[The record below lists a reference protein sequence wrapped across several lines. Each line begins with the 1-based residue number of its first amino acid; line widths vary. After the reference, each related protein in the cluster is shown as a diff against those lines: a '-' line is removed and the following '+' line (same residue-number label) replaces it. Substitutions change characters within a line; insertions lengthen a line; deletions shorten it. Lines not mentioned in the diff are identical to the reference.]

1 MGAIVW
7 LASYPKSGNT
17 WMRAFLHNLL
27 RNPNKP
33 ANINELNKFC
43 LGEDLAV
50 YYNEFDPRP
59 CSKMTAEE
67 IAELRPK
74 VHQRL
79 TQAFPDSVFV
89 KTHNYMG
96 EWKGV
101 PLVTMEETAG
111 AIYIIRNPLDVVI
124 SYSLHY
130 GLTIDEG
137 IASLESPQAGTQTS
151 DMNVRQIFNTWSIH
165 VMSWTQTPSPSLH
178 VVRYEDLI
186 DQPFK
191 TFGLVAKFLGLNPPR
206 KRFQR
211 AIANASFKVLR
222 NQEDKHGFI
231 ERSQHTRF
239 FREGK
244 AGQWKTVLAPEQVAS
259 IVSTHREQME
269 RFKYVPKGY

>member
-1 MGAIVW
+1 M
-7 LASYPKSGNT
+7 
-17 WMRAFLHNLL
+17 
-27 RNPNKP
+27 
-33 ANINELNKFC
+33 
-43 LGEDLAV
+43 
-50 YYNEFDPRP
+50 
-59 CSKMTAEE
+59 
-67 IAELRPK
+67 
-74 VHQRL
+74 HQRL

-89 KTHNYMG
+89 KTHNYLG
-96 EWKGV
+96 EWEGV

-130 GLTIDEG
+130 GFTIDEG
-137 IASLESPQAGTQTS
+137 IASLEDPQAGTQTS
-151 DMNVRQIFNTWSIH
+151 DMNVRQIFNTWSTH

-191 TFGLVAKFLGLNPPR
+191 TFGRVAKFLGLNPPR
-206 KRFQR
+206 NRLQR
-211 AIANASFKVLR
+211 AIAKSAFKVLR

-231 ERSQHTRF
+231 ERSSHTRF

-259 IVSTHREQME
+259 IVSTHGEQME